1 MTPPDSFPGRPSMLA
16 LIALLSFAAPKPEL
30 LVSVDWLAAHRAD
43 PELGILHVGRQRED
57 YDKGHVP
64 GARFVQAQTLW
75 VGGGVGVELPPVAQ
89 LDSLF
94 QSLGVSDR
102 SRIVFYGETWAA
114 PRAFL
119 ALDYLGLGDRSAL
132 LDG

>member
-1 MTPPDSFPGRPSMLA
+1 MTPPKFFFRKPSMLA
-16 LIALLSFAAPKPEL
+16 LLALLSFAAPKPEL
-30 LVSVDWLAAHRAD
+30 LVSVDWLAAHRSD
-43 PELGILHVGRQRED
+43 PDLVILQVGRQRAD

-75 VGGGVGVELPPVAQ
+75 VSGGVGVELPPVDQ

-119 ALDYLGLGDRSAL
+119 ALEYLG
-132 LDG
+132 